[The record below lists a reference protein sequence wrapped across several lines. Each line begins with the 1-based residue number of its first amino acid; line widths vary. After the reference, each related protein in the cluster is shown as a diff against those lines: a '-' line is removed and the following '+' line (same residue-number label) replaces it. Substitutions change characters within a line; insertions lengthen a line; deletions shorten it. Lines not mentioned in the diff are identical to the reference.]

1 MLTALIGKPIVDVA
15 AAPEPV
21 LSLGEAAILTVGAD
35 EYPLPLD
42 PIEIVASDLPQN
54 TVSVA

>member
-21 LSLGEAAILTVGAD
+21 LSLGEAETVTVGAD
-35 EYPLPLD
+35 VYPLPLD
-42 PIEIVASDLPQN
+42 PIEMEDRDLPQN